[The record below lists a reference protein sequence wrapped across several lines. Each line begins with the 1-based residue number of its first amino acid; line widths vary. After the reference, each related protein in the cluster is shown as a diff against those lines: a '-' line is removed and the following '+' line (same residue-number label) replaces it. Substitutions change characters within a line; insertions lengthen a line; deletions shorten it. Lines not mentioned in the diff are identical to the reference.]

1 MLSAR
6 KCGLLAVTLV
16 SQTLFVN
23 GVQRTYLAGAPGGG
37 YGQGMVRLTGFNDLA
52 DRYGFEESVV
62 NCD

>member
-1 MLSAR
+1 M
-6 KCGLLAVTLV
+6 KLV